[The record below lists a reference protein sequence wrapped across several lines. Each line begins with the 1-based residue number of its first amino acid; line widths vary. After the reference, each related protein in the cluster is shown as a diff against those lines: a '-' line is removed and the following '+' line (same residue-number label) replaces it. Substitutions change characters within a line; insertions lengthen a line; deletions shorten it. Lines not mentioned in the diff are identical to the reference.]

1 METAVGLSWQEITE
15 NLSTVVD
22 TKDGLVMLISIEE
35 PNITVIYLINL
46 PLIWIDLKK
55 KPTSN
60 KWFLFASFTDYK
72 NCYLNVI
79 L

>member
-35 PNITVIYLINL
+35 PNIIVMYLINL

-55 KPTSN
+55 T
-60 KWFLFASFTDYK
+60 
-72 NCYLNVI
+72 NVE
-79 L
+79 

>member
-55 KPTSN
+55 NQRRINDFCLLHLLITKIVT
-60 KWFLFASFTDYK
+60 LM
-72 NCYLNVI
+72 
-79 L
+79 